1 MTTYKSLVVLVFTD
15 YPPGS
20 TSVHFTCVS
29 NLPFTLLLMLLL
41 LLFVIIVIII
51 NSIFIFSVL
60 QNTSE
65 WTLDYPPLFGWFE
78 FGLSQVAQC
87 FDRNMLLVQNL
98 NYASPS
104 TVLFQRLSVIV
115 ADLLFI
121 FAVRE

>member
-1 MTTYKSLVVLVFTD
+1 MTTCKFLVVLVFTG
-15 YPPGS
+15 YPPGG
-20 TSVHFTCVS
+20 TSVHLTSVS
-29 NLPFTLLLMLLL
+29 NLPFTLLLL
-41 LLFVIIVIII
+41 LLFVIII

-78 FGLSQVAQC
+78 FGLSKVAQC